1 MPNHKSAEK
10 RDRQRAK
17 RRLANR
23 MLIGRMRTAITKA
36 RAAIDTGSEERE
48 TLVQQAVKF
57 IDKAVS
63 KGAVKRNAGSRY
75 VSRLVRRSPPQ
86 NA

>member
-10 RDRQRAK
+10 RDRQRIK

-23 MLIGRMRTAITKA
+23 MLIGRMRTAIGKA
-36 RAAIDTGSEERE
+36 RAAIDTNASERE
-48 TLVQQAVKF
+48 SLVKQAVQF

-63 KGAVKRNAGSRY
+63 KGAVKRNTGSRY
-75 VSRLVRRSPPQ
+75 VSRLIRRRPPEV
-86 NA
+86 A

>member
-10 RDRQRAK
+10 RDRQREK

-23 MLIGRMRTAITKA
+23 AVMGRMRTAIKLA
-36 RAAIDTGSEERE
+36 REAVDEKKPEAAK
-48 TLVQQAVKF
+48 LMKQAVQY

-63 KGAVKRNAGSRY
+63 KGALKRNTASRY
-75 VSRLVRRSPPQ
+75 ISRLIKRTTGS
-86 NA
+86 A